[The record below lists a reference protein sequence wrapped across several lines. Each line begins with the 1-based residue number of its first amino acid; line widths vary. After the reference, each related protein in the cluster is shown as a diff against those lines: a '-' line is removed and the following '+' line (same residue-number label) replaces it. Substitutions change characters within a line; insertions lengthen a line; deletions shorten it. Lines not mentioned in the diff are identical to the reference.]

1 MNKLIIVVPCY
12 NEEEILPITI
22 PALSDVLNKLIDAG
36 KIAADSAVL
45 YVNDGSRDK
54 TWEIIADAHQ
64 KNRQVFGLNLA
75 GNVGHQ
81 NALIAGLEFAQ
92 TRCDMTVSIDAD
104 LQDDVDVIEQM
115 VDKYLAGADIVFGVR
130 NDRTTDSF
138 FKRFTAQSFYKF
150 MSFLG
155 TNTVY
160 NHADYRLLSNRAMA
174 ALSQFKERNMFLRA
188 VVSKMGF
195 QTDSVYYARKERTAG
210 ESKYPLKK
218 MISFAWDGI
227 TSFSNKPI
235 TMVTGLGF
243 LIILFALIALLYSL
257 VAHFCGH
264 TVSGWT
270 SLILSVWLLGGLNLF
285 AVGLVG
291 QYVGKTYVEA
301 KQRPRYIIKE
311 SLAERE

>member
-138 FKRFTAQSFYKF
+138 FKRFTAQSFYKL

-257 VAHFCGH
+257 VAHFCGY

-270 SLILSVWLLGGLNLF
+270 SLILSIWLLGGLNLF